1 MIASVIDFLTA
12 FFESLI
18 ASGAFKTFANL
29 LLSIAVMYCC
39 IWLVVGGMKVA
50 SGQQRATELFLNL
63 GKFVLA
69 FIIIFYVANGNY
81 VRGVLELT
89 KDNITKL
96 SKTGDDIIG
105 AFEEPLEQFQMQLSM
120 STVKAKKDNGLFYN
134 SVTEKSI
141 AQTVEDFKNDIREK
155 DEQAVKNSLDEL
167 RRAKQRRVEY
177 CNKQNITSNCPTAH
191 YDELIK
197 MAQERQAFLSSAKYK
212 EQLEESGKKLNAVLL
227 TKDKMN
233 IAEALGL
240 FLGELFAIVLCAIFF
255 VLCVIFVLPFWFK
268 IFEYALTY
276 AVSLCLLIATIPIA
290 AVCLI
295 YGKWFK
301 DIFRA
306 WFNRALSNFIQI
318 PIFTAIIAFLVNGVD
333 AFPPV
338 FGVSLPAGFME
349 IIKGAVLGPENNMF
363 DVNFLFRVG
372 CVLFLYVFMKIAIHL
387 LEVVQKFLDDLVGNG
402 FNAVGSAASKFFE
415 NKAGFVAGGMV
426 GAAGSAAIG
435 AARTAAAV
443 GVKGADA
450 LTFGAVS
457 KTGNLINR
465 GAGALSGGL
474 SSVSKFN
481 QRTLGNF
488 TGANARAAAKEKEAL
503 TREIETEMKK
513 EALKKAMQ
521 NK

>member
-1 MIASVIDFLTA
+1 MIAAVIDFLSA

-39 IWLVVGGMKVA
+39 VWLVVGGMKVA

-96 SKTGDDIIG
+96 SKTGDEIIG
-105 AFEEPLEQFQMQLSM
+105 AFEKPLEQFQMQLAM
-120 STVKAKKDNGLFYN
+120 STVKAKKDNGLVLD
-134 SVTEKSI
+134 SVTEGSI
-141 AQTVEDFKNDIREK
+141 KRTVEDFKNDIKQKDTREI
-155 DEQAVKNSLDEL
+155 EESLREL
-167 RRAKQRRVEY
+167 RNAKQARIDY
-177 CNKQNITSNCPTAH
+177 CSKQNITSNCPTAH

-197 MAQERQAFLSSAKYK
+197 IAEKRKADINGAEYK
-212 EQLEESGKKLNAVLL
+212 NQLDENGLKLEAVLL
-227 TKDKMN
+227 AKNKMDMVD
-233 IAEALGL
+233 ALVL
-240 FLGELFAIVLCAIFF
+240 FFSDFLAIVLCAIFF
-255 VLCVIFVLPFWFK
+255 VLCAIFVLPFWFK

-301 DIFRA
+301 DIFRS

-318 PIFTAIIAFLVNGVD
+318 AIFTAIIAFLVNGVD
-333 AFPPV
+333 GFPPV
-338 FGVSLPAGFME
+338 FGVSLPAGFMK
-349 IIKGAVLGPENNMF
+349 IIKGAVLGPDNNIF
-363 DVNFLFRVG
+363 DVSFLFRVG

-387 LEVVQKFLDDLVGNG
+387 LEDVQKFLDDLVGHG
-402 FNAVGSAASKFFE
+402 FNAVGSAVSKMLE
-415 NKAGFVAGGMV
+415 NKAGFVAGGIV
-426 GAAGSAAIG
+426 GAAGSATIG

-503 TREIETEMKK
+503 TREIEMEMKK

>member
-18 ASGAFKTFANL
+18 ANGIFKTFANL

-50 SGQQRATELFLNL
+50 NGQQRATELFLNL

-81 VRGVLELT
+81 VRGVLEVT

-105 AFEEPLEQFQMQLSM
+105 AFEKPLQDFQTQLSM
-120 STVKAKKDNGLFYN
+120 STVKAKKDNGLFYD
-134 SVTEKSI
+134 SVTEGSI
-141 AQTVEDFKNDIREK
+141 NETVEDFKKDIKNK
-155 DEQAVKNSLDEL
+155 DEREARESLNEL
-167 RRAKQRRVEY
+167 RAAKQKRVDY

-197 MAQERQAFLSSAKYK
+197 IAQERQAYLSSSEYK
-212 EQLEESGKKLNAVLL
+212 KQLEESGNKLRAVL
-227 TKDKMN
+227 TAKDKMSVP
-233 IAEALGL
+233 EALGL
-240 FLGELFAIVLCAIFF
+240 FFSELFAIVLCAIFF
-255 VLCVIFVLPFWFK
+255 VLCVVFVLPFWFK

-276 AVSLCLLIATIPIA
+276 AISLCLLIATIPIA

-318 PIFTAIIAFLVNGVD
+318 PIFAAIIAFLVNGME

-338 FGVSLPAGFME
+338 FGVSLPAGFMK

-372 CVLFLYVFMKIAIHL
+372 CVLFLFVFTKIAIKL
-387 LEVVQKFLDDLVGNG
+387 LDVVQKFLDDLVGNG
-402 FNAVGSAASKFFE
+402 FNAVGSSMSKFFE
-415 NKAGFVAGGMV
+415 NKAGFVAGGLT
-426 GAAGSAAIG
+426 GAAMNAGIG
-435 AARTAAAV
+435 VARTAAAV
-443 GVKGADA
+443 GIKGADA
-450 LTFGAVS
+450 LTFGGVS
-457 KTGNLINR
+457 KAGSLIGR

-488 TGANARAAAKEKEAL
+488 SGANARAAAKEKEAL
-503 TREIETEMKK
+503 TREIEMEMKK
-513 EALKKAMQ
+513 EALKKSMKQ
-521 NK
+521 